1 MTILADWLRLSE
13 TSENILAVGV
23 SIFIACSGV
32 KVVRSQ
38 DLAFE
43 IADYRLAIDSSASKL
58 DELAAKLDRATAI
71 IQEKDAAI
79 ARLEEVYRL
88 SLKGKKGYG
97 KLQQAIESVEN
108 ISPVEDIDRLK
119 TEIIETKQTLE
130 SAVGDRDSLPKSDRN
145 L

>member
-1 MTILADWLRLSE
+1 MTILADWLGLSE

-43 IADYRLAIDSSASKL
+43 VADYKLAIDSSASRL
-58 DELAAKLDRATAI
+58 EELAAKLDRATAI
-71 IQEKDAAI
+71 IQEKDAAY

-97 KLQQAIESVEN
+97 RLQQAIEEVET
-108 ISPVEDIDRLK
+108 IPLVEDIDRLK

-130 SAVGDRDSLPKSDRN
+130 SAISDRDLSPQSDRN
-145 L
+145 

>member
-1 MTILADWLRLSE
+1 MTILADWLGLSQ

-23 SIFIACSGV
+23 SVFIACSGV

-58 DELAAKLDRATAI
+58 DELAAKLDRATAT
-71 IQEKDAAI
+71 IQEKDAAY

-97 KLQQAIESVEN
+97 KLQQAIEEVES

-130 SAVGDRDSLPKSDRN
+130 SAVGDRDSIPKSNGN